1 MINWGIGERVGQE
14 SFSLM
19 FSAANKNSLESLLPY
34 TFNIRSNGRVIT
46 KTANKQQN
54 FTVNLVLFRRV

>member
-19 FSAANKNSLESLLPY
+19 FSATNKNSLESLLPY

-54 FTVNLVLFRRV
+54 FAVNLVLFRGV